1 MAVTNAKRAA
11 ASIAL
16 IPVPDAR
23 PMPKVAVPK
32 VPIFLYTGPDGA
44 LDPDRRWGTLEAIFA
59 LDGCIPI
66 GRSARRVDAELLG
79 DDGFLPYGLA
89 PDDL

>member
-1 MAVTNAKRAA
+1 M
-11 ASIAL
+11 
-16 IPVPDAR
+16 
-23 PMPKVAVPK
+23 PK
-32 VPIFLYTGPDGA
+32 VPIFLYTGPDGF
-44 LDPDRRWGTLEAIFA
+44 LDPDRRWGTLDAIFA